1 MTKRIGLVVSAVIL
15 TFSLVLLSACGGNK
29 QKTLTS
35 ENIYSFSVL
44 TGAKFNSLNGATT
57 NALVD
62 SGMVLHSTNLDNEA
76 TPVVSED
83 LETIDD
89 YLETIESFLGDSP
102 IVVSESTAS
111 DYEVDGEKPYE
122 FMMTYEV
129 KNIHGVKEVYT
140 LHYNEKVKEIE
151 EDDDEIE
158 IESVLTGIIVY
169 GEERFEFYGKKEVE
183 MESDEHE
190 VTFQFIIKR
199 DENTRIEMKY
209 EKDVEDDEQEE
220 KFMIKEYVNGKKVRE
235 SKVKIE
241 IEDDEYELKV
251 ELKDENGK
259 VIKLKIEDYNKHGY
273 QYVIKYEIDRD
284 DQEDFEEK
292 IYVKVITDEA
302 TGNITYEYT
311 VKSLK
316 GKDFVKPI
324 DRDDD

>member
-1 MTKRIGLVVSAVIL
+1 MKRIGLVVSAIIL
-15 TFSLVLLSACGGNK
+15 TFSLVLLSACDGGK
-29 QKTLTS
+29 KKTLTS

-44 TGAKFNSLNGATT
+44 TGAKFNSLNGATST
-57 NALVD
+57 AQVD
-62 SGMVLHSTNLDNEA
+62 SGMVLHNTTLDSSE
-76 TPVVSED
+76 TPVVNED
-83 LETIDD
+83 IETIDE

-102 IVVSESTAS
+102 IVVSEPKES

-129 KNIHGVKEVYT
+129 KNVHGIKEVYT
-140 LHYNEKVKEIE
+140 LHYNEEVKEVE

-158 IESVLTGIIVY
+158 TEFILTGVIVF
-169 GEERFEFYGKKEVE
+169 GEETFEFYGKKEVE
-183 MESDEHE
+183 IESDEHE
-190 VTFQFIIKR
+190 TSYEFIIKR
-199 DENTRIEMKY
+199 DDNTRIEMKY

-259 VIKLKIEDYNKHGY
+259 EIKLKIENYNKNGY

-284 DQEDFEEK
+284 DQDDFEEK
-292 IYVKVITDEA
+292 IYVKVITDEE

-311 VKSLK
+311 VKSKK
-316 GKDFVKPI
+316 GNDFVKPI